1 MMGVRGHVIVL
12 SACIFQGALPAA
24 DGPTLSVAS
33 IVNAA
38 DHSSGKVAPGEII
51 TLLPANAGPASLAG
65 AEIDGAGRTTTLLGQ
80 TGVWFDGIA
89 APMVYSMAGRVGAVV
104 PYAVANRKTTRVAV
118 EYRGVRSPEVEL
130 PVVSSAPALFTLD
143 STGKGQAGMLNE
155 KGCCN
160 SAHNPAARGSIAALY
175 ATGAGQTIPA
185 GIDGSIP
192 PTGRIE
198 DYPVP
203 ALPVR
208 VTVGGQAAQ
217 VIYAGAAPHAVAG
230 LLQVNFLVPANA
242 PIGNAV
248 SLVLTVGDSRSS
260 ESVTMAVRSAAQ
272 QVLLIGE
279 EPGLQTTLVGA
290 GYDVLVARD
299 ARHAVAQAEEHP
311 IDLIMCSLTL
321 PEEERIEA
329 MRGVLAARP
338 QVKIVATADALST
351 DTLRAA
357 DLLGAQAVLTKPMAP
372 SVVLHRV
379 RELLRPRTVPYVAL
393 GADVGPMGSS
403 LVPEA
408 LIAMSICALAAWG
421 VQKWRRGKRGS
432 LPLAHTRGSETATEP
447 RP

>member
-1 MMGVRGHVIVL
+1 M
-12 SACIFQGALPAA
+12 SAGRYVFALTAWIFQGAVVQAAA

-38 DHSSGKVAPGEII
+38 DHSGGKVAPGEII
-51 TLLPANAGPASLAG
+51 ILQAANAGPAALAG
-65 AEIDGAGRTTTLLGQ
+65 AEVDGQGRATTLLGE
-80 TGVWFDGIA
+80 TRVWFDGIA
-89 APMVYSMAGRVGAVV
+89 APMVYSVAGQVGAVV

-160 SAHNPAARGSIAALY
+160 SPRNPAARGSIAALY
-175 ATGAGQTIPA
+175 ATGAGQTIPP
-185 GIDGSIP
+185 GVDGSIP

-208 VTVGGQAAQ
+208 VTVGGQAADI
-217 VIYAGAAPHAVAG
+217 IYAGAAPHAVAG
-230 LLQVNFLVPANA
+230 LLQVNFRVPANA

-248 SLVLTVGDSRSS
+248 PLVLTVGDRRSS

-279 EPGLQTTLVGA
+279 EPGLQTTLAAA

-299 ARHAVAQAEEHP
+299 AREASAQAEAHP

-321 PEEERIEA
+321 SQEERVGV
-329 MRGVLAARP
+329 MRGILASRP
-338 QVKIVATADALST
+338 QVKVIATADSLGA
-351 DTLRAA
+351 DALRAA
-357 DLLGAQAVLTKPMAP
+357 DLLGAQAVLTKSMP
-372 SVVLHRV
+372 SGVVLQRV

-393 GADVGPMGSS
+393 GADAGPMGSS

-408 LIAMSICALAAWG
+408 LVAMGICALAAWG
-421 VQKWRRGKRGS
+421 AQKLAADQRR
-432 LPLAHTRGSETATEP
+432 
-447 RP
+447 